1 MISGDAYIE
10 QVEDAFWNATIEDD
24 WVNFTAQSRLSN
36 EIYDILKKIRK
47 FITKGNSGPA
57 IEIGFTII
65 TNGIDLINHNDDSCG
80 YLGTIMR
87 LGLHEKQLLPYHRN
101 EIIECY
107 VHYIYKLMENSR
119 GRDTYREICNYL
131 RHICRYG
138 AKNLAIE
145 TATEL
150 RTKYRRCRALIEE
163 LNKNSF
169 D

>member
-1 MISGDAYIE
+1 MDF
-10 QVEDAFWNATIEDD
+10 V
-24 WVNFTAQSRLSN
+24 
-36 EIYDILKKIRK
+36 RK
-47 FITKGNSGPA
+47 QFS
-57 IEIGFTII
+57 IG
-65 TNGIDLINHNDDSCG
+65 LLQE
-80 YLGTIMR
+80 Y
-87 LGLHEKQLLPYHRN
+87 EKQLLPYHRN

-150 RTKYRRCRALIEE
+150 RKKYRRCRALIEE
-163 LNKNSF
+163 LNKISF